1 MTSEE
6 LKEAGFLYIKLD
18 GLDAFYYFG
27 EKIKIEI
34 AFEHEGFWDVNI
46 CCSDSNII
54 SKWNKKWKMGE
65 KELTRWEWI
74 CDIDRLKE
82 ILLKYNIR
90 LPLLIHPTDFF
101 LHPITNRE
109 N

>member
-1 MTSEE
+1 MYLLLEQFCSRRIFFYNTLNIKNMTSEE

-65 KELTRWEWI
+65 KELTRWEW
-74 CDIDRLKE
+74 
-82 ILLKYNIR
+82 
-90 LPLLIHPTDFF
+90 
-101 LHPITNRE
+101 
-109 N
+109 